1 MGGFSG
7 GAIGLSGG
15 LFWLGLVLGVVGAV
29 LGTYG
34 GSAFRGRL
42 AAAFG
47 RDLPAALTE
56 DAIAVIGA
64 FLIVA
69 YLV

>member
-1 MGGFSG
+1 
-7 GAIGLSGG
+7 
-15 LFWLGLVLGVVGAV
+15 
-29 LGTYG
+29 
-34 GSAFRGRL
+34 L

-47 RDLPAALTE
+47 RDLPAAITE

>member
-1 MGGFSG
+1 
-7 GAIGLSGG
+7 
-15 LFWLGLVLGVVGAV
+15 VLGVVGAV

-34 GSAFRGRL
+34 GAAFRGRL

-47 RDLPAALTE
+47 RDLPAAITE